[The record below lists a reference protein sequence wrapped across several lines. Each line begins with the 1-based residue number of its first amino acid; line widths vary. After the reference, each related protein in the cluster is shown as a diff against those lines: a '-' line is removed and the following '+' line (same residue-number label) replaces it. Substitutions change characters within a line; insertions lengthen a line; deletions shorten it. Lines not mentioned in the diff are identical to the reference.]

1 MESKEQSR
9 LEHLAMIAT
18 WQQSGQSQK
27 QYCSQN
33 NVAYHKFHY
42 WYKIYRDQ
50 QSAGNS
56 SFVALNITPS
66 AQGNLELHLADGK
79 RIIFHEPVS
88 VEFLKALIA

>member
-1 MESKEQSR
+1 MDSKEQDHQ
-9 LEHLAMIAT
+9 EHFAMIAA
-18 WQQSGQSQK
+18 WQQSGLSQK
-27 QYCSQN
+27 QYCLQN

-42 WYKIYRDQ
+42 WYKVYRDQ

-56 SFVALNITPS
+56 SFVALNITPH

-79 RIIFHEPVS
+79 RIIFHQPVS